1 MNIIIMPASKPVT
14 TDLHNKQILSD
25 PIRLF
30 SELHPD
36 NTNNLTAIKTLWQ
49 KRQSLETQQ
58 KVIQAQ
64 TGILSRQIGEA
75 KRKKQP
81 ADTLITSMQTVS
93 ADNKALIKQI
103 RQINQDILHHFS
115 NEPATTD
122 QVKDEQSSNASKRQY
137 SAASINV
144 DDIHISLFDNAGS
157 PDEWNHYATNN
168 SAACIHHRAEW
179 RNIHSQSYR
188 HESLYLCARNSSQ
201 TIMGILPLIHMKSRL
216 FGNKL
221 VSMPFFQRGGAIA
234 DSPLIESELLQA
246 ASNYGSKLGVDF
258 IEYRDD
264 IPRKDLPEPSAVQ
277 THKVNMV
284 LPLPE
289 SQQDL
294 WQGFTSKL
302 RAQIRRAQREQAQV
316 FIGGKEY
323 LNDFYAV
330 YSRNMR
336 DLGSPVQSKRFIKNI
351 LLSFPDNSWLIIIK
365 LQQRAVAAGFLLG
378 SGDTMEIPL
387 ASTVRDVNHLSMN
400 MFLYWEVLQF
410 AIKQNYAQFDFGR
423 SSKNT
428 GTYRFKQQ
436 WGAKPKQLYWHYWLD
451 NSEAP
456 PSMNPSNPKYAL
468 IIKLWK
474 RLPVVLANLL
484 GPLIVRNLP

>member
-1 MNIIIMPASKPVT
+1 MPASKPVT

-36 NTNNLTAIKTLWQ
+36 NTNTLTAIKTLWQ

-58 KVIQAQ
+58 KAIQAQ

-93 ADNKALIKQI
+93 AEHKALIKQI

-144 DDIHISLFDNAGS
+144 DDIHISLFDKAGS
-157 PDEWNHYATNN
+157 PDEWNHYVSKN

-179 RNIHSQSYR
+179 RNIHSQSYG

-246 ASNYGSKLGVDF
+246 ASSYGSKLGVDF

-289 SQQDL
+289 TQQDL

-351 LLSFPDNSWLIIIK
+351 LLNFPDNSWLIIIK

-423 SSKNT
+423 SSKNA

-436 WGAKPKQLYWHYWLD
+436 WGAKPKQLYWHYWLG
-451 NSEAP
+451 NSAAP
-456 PSMNPSNPKYAL
+456 PSLNPSNPKYAL